1 VTDFDEEGAFP
12 TEAFLAPLAL
22 TNQRL
27 LLHDLPQDRPIKPHS
42 ITGLANPIDSFKQ
55 AYLSDEFLI
64 STLDRLQLTL
74 YNGIVVYGDSATQR
88 ALIKVYSSY
97 PSI

>member
-1 VTDFDEEGAFP
+1 VIDFDEEGAFP
-12 TEAFLAPLAL
+12 IEASLVPLAL

-27 LLHDLPQDRPIKPHS
+27 LLYDSPQDRPIKPYL

-64 STLDRLQLTL
+64 STLDGL
-74 YNGIVVYGDSATQR
+74 
-88 ALIKVYSSY
+88 
-97 PSI
+97 